1 MKTIKEI
8 FDEFLNEQQAR
19 LKPRTYRG
27 YEEAIS
33 LFEDCLDGYG
43 HNSLSP
49 EDANLFDELYDEGKE
64 FCEVFGPDR
73 ITDSEIAEF
82 LDYFMVRKVV
92 GSNTLME
99 IVGRVIR
106 KFVKWMG
113 EKGYMDPELREAAVR
128 TVDDLKGDL
137 AKVAELSDL
146 IYNYIQESPD
156 VDFEET
162 EDGYF
167 SVVDIRP
174 GELWLESYL
183 GSDQVI
189 GPVVVSEE
197 ISSKCKKGWVINL
210 MLGKIGESWRM
221 IESGFVYQS

>member
-8 FDEFLNEQQAR
+8 FDEFLVEQQAR

-49 EDANLFDELYDEGKE
+49 EDADLFDELYDEGKE

-82 LDYFMVRKVV
+82 LDYFMVRKVA
-92 GSNTLME
+92 GSNTLIE
-99 IVGRVIR
+99 AVGRVIR

-113 EKGYMDPELREAAVR
+113 EKGYMDPERYEEASR
-128 TVDDLKGDL
+128 TVDELKGNL
-137 AKVAELSDL
+137 VKVAELGDL
-146 IYNYIQESPD
+146 IYDYIHESPD
-156 VDFEET
+156 VNFEET
-162 EDGYF
+162 KDGYF
-167 SVVDIRP
+167 RVVDIKP
-174 GELWLESYL
+174 GELWLEDYL

-189 GPVVVSEE
+189 GPVIVSEE
-197 ISSKCKKGWVINL
+197 ISSRCKEGWAINL
-210 MLGKIGESWRM
+210 MLGKIGKSWRM
-221 IESGFVYQS
+221 LECGFVYQS

>member
-49 EDANLFDELYDEGKE
+49 EDADLFDKLYDEGKE
-64 FCEVFGPDR
+64 FCEVFGPDK
-73 ITDSEIAEF
+73 ITNSEIAEF
-82 LDYFMVRKVV
+82 LDYFMVRKVA
-92 GSNTLME
+92 GSSTLME
-99 IVGRVIR
+99 SVGRVIR
-106 KFVKWMG
+106 KFVKWMD
-113 EKGYMDPELREAAVR
+113 EKGYMDPERCEEVAR
-128 TVDDLKGDL
+128 TVDELKGGL
-137 AKVAELSDL
+137 VKVAELSDL
-146 IYNYIQESPD
+146 IYNYIHESPD
-156 VDFEET
+156 VNFEEI

-167 SVVDIRP
+167 SVVEIKP
-174 GELWLESYL
+174 GELWLENYL
-183 GSDQVI
+183 GSNQVI
-189 GPVVVSEE
+189 GPVIVSEE
-197 ISSKCKKGWVINL
+197 ISSKCKVGWTINL
-210 MLGKIGESWRM
+210 MLGKTGESWRM

>member
-1 MKTIKEI
+1 MKTIKEV
-8 FDEFLNEQQAR
+8 FQEFLNEQQAR

-49 EDANLFDELYDEGKE
+49 EDADLFDELYDEGKE

-82 LDYFMVRKVV
+82 LDYFMIRKVA

-99 IVGRVIR
+99 TVGRVIR

-113 EKGYMDPELREAAVR
+113 EKGYMDPERREEASR
-128 TVDDLKGDL
+128 TVDALKGNL
-137 AKVAELSDL
+137 VKVAELGDL
-146 IYNYIQESPD
+146 IYDYIQESPD

-167 SVVDIRP
+167 SVVDIKP
-174 GELWLESYL
+174 GELWFEGYL
-183 GSDQVI
+183 GPKGVI
-189 GPVVVSEE
+189 GPVIVSEK
-197 ISSKCKKGWVINL
+197 ISSRCKEGWVINL
-210 MLGKIGESWRM
+210 MLGKVGESWRM
-221 IESGFVYQS
+221 LECGFVYQS